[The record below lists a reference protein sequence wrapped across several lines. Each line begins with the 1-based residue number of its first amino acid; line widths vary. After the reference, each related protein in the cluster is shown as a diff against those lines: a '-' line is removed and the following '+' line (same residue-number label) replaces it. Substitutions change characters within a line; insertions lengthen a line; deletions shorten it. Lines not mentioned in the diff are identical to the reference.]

1 MQSSVGRCEA
11 AGCDVAVLL
20 LTGQVCTKTTGFLF
34 VFLRRESKTR
44 YEDFC
49 EDELERYVA
58 DRGRAIQKRLGG
70 AQRSTPVCARSARR
84 VVVPLVGVSFRAGS
98 ALFAPVLFRWPTPRS
113 VPARYSLIWA
123 ACSRCASHSSGC

>member
-34 VFLRRESKTR
+34 VKIRRESRTR

-58 DRGRAIQKRLGG
+58 DRGRARQKRLGG
-70 AQRSTPVCARSARR
+70 AQRSTRYVRKKRR
-84 VVVPLVGVSFRAGS
+84 VVVPLVFRAGS
-98 ALFAPVLFRWPTPRS
+98 ALFAPALFRWPTPRS
-113 VPARYSLIWA
+113 VPAR
-123 ACSRCASHSSGC
+123 